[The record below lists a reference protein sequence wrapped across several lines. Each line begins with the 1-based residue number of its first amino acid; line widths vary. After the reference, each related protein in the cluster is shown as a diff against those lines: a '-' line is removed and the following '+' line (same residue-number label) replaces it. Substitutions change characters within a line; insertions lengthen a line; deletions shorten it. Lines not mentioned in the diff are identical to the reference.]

1 MLFTII
7 LPFYNGKKFVHEAI
21 DNVVNQD
28 YPDWELVVID
38 DGSDEDNKSYISN
51 LVNSYQN
58 KNIMLYHK
66 KNENVAI
73 ARNYGI
79 ERSKGEYICLLDQ
92 DDYFSISRLSEA
104 NNLLVNNQY
113 DFIYNDRMKLSEN
126 VAKLNKTSA
135 RSKKRLSLSRDPLSN
150 ILTGNPFAP
159 VDLIFSRK
167 IFNKVGLFNPE
178 YQVSNDW
185 DMWIRIIAATSK
197 MKYLPKPLSYY
208 RLHDDNTSI
217 TSYDRFQKER
227 IQILEKFFQKNHTV
241 LNSIKQK
248 ALASAYV
255 ASATQKYK
263 RGRYQDFRTDV
274 LQVFRID
281 PYMLKPETVSR
292 YLMSFFKK

>member
-21 DNVVNQD
+21 DSIVNQD

-66 KNENVAI
+66 KNENVAT

-104 NNLLVNNQY
+104 NNLLANNPY
-113 DFIYNDRMKLSEN
+113 DLIYNDRMKLRKN

-135 RSKKRLSLSRDPLSN
+135 RLKKRLSLSKDPLSD
-150 ILTGNPFAP
+150 ILIKNPFAP
-159 VDLIFSRK
+159 VDVIFSRK
-167 IFNKVGLFNPE
+167 VFNKVGLFNPE

-185 DMWIRIIAATSK
+185 DMWIRIIAATNK
-197 MKYLPKPLSYY
+197 MIYLPKPLSYY

-217 TSYDRFQKER
+217 TSYDRFHKER
-227 IQILEKFFQKNHTV
+227 IQILEDFFRKNHTV

-248 ALASAYV
+248 ALASAYA
-255 ASATQKYK
+255 ASAIKKYK
-263 RGRYQDFRTDV
+263 LGRYQDFRTDV
-274 LQVFRID
+274 LRAFRID

-292 YLMSFFKK
+292 YLISFFKK